1 MLSVLVALLAVGVLR
16 LGNVDL
22 ESGLDDAMEA
32 NNRLVGVMRTKH
44 TISTMKS
51 SERFSCD
58 ESGEKKEGAFHC
70 NGCGVHFQ
78 RV

>member
-70 NGCGVHFQ
+70 DSCGVHFQ
-78 RV
+78 GV